1 MSENRSPDLD
11 FAAHSIYNQSDS
23 PGWDGSFIKLPR
35 AGRPCVKQ
43 GGGSNGNKLAFCKK
57 KKKNLLISL
66 GLTSDGDP
74 GTLYVQG

>member
-57 KKKNLLISL
+57 KKKPPHF
-66 GLTSDGDP
+66 P
-74 GTLYVQG
+74 GSHI